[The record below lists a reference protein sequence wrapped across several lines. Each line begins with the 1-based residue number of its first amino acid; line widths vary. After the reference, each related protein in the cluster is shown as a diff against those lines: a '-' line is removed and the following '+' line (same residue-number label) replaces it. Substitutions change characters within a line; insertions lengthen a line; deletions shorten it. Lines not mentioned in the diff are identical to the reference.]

1 MTYTT
6 NTYTATATVPAW
18 LAAENLLADTRRYN
32 FDEKIRLDAEVRED
46 WRVAALALIPELPY
60 HFSPH
65 RGRLQT
71 LVATLNSADRHA
83 AELAVNPPVAPPR
96 PA

>member
-6 NTYTATATVPAW
+6 ATTAPAW

-32 FDEKIRLDAEVRED
+32 FDEKIRLNAETREA
-46 WRVAALALIPELPY
+46 WRNAALALIPELPY
-60 HFSPH
+60 DIAPH

-71 LVATLNSADRHA
+71 LVYTLDSADRHA
-83 AELAVNPPVAPPR
+83 AELAINPPATPR
-96 PA
+96 RAA